1 MNPVYSFTGDFV
13 FTSIQQRNLIKQ
25 GKYPN
30 GIQIF
35 TFLRKQINS
44 LMGRILDFKRNMTD
58 GNLIK
63 KCVEGYNEGLFLLK
77 SYVVLDYNSE

>member
-35 TFLRKQINS
+35 TFLRKQIN
-44 LMGRILDFKRNMTD
+44 LFD
-58 GNLIK
+58 GKDVRFQK
-63 KCVEGYNEGLFLLK
+63 KYDRC
-77 SYVVLDYNSE
+77 